1 MKDSFTLVEAY
12 DSSNSQ
18 AIFDHYNQTED
29 ADARMAFEIYFL
41 HQRIRLLQ
49 EKFNSP
55 SKLLFQLTRA
65 KVDFDIEN
73 DGHKLLDLLWNAVQ
87 NTYQRMDGM
96 TAYADIP
103 EVESLRHKI
112 GELEDDIAA
121 ARNAI
126 DEALDA
132 DSEIQKERAADAA
145 IEYHKERLAA

>member
-1 MKDSFTLVEAY
+1 MKDSFTLVESY

-41 HQRIRLLQ
+41 HQRIRELK

-55 SKLLFQLTRA
+55 SKLLFQLTRT

-103 EVESLRHKI
+103 DGGGR
-112 GELEDDIAA
+112 
-121 ARNAI
+121 
-126 DEALDA
+126 
-132 DSEIQKERAADAA
+132 
-145 IEYHKERLAA
+145 